1 MPNLASNFRSR
12 CETVI
17 SRAGRKARGAARRCS
32 TRQMLK
38 SSCWSTLSHL
48 GKGYSFCLQPPAQMS
63 GGGVWL
69 SLFQGQIQQIALT
82 YRLHKHLQ

>member
-12 CETVI
+12 CETVM
-17 SRAGRKARGAARRCS
+17 STAGRKARGAARRCS

-48 GKGYSFCLQPPAQMS
+48 GKGVQFLFATTCSNFWRRRLVILIPRTNSTNRLDVPP
-63 GGGVWL
+63 
-69 SLFQGQIQQIALT
+69 
-82 YRLHKHLQ
+82 